1 MRSDPP
7 DVTRFDEEHLR
18 RFLTARRDGDAI
30 AMRRWWNELVV
41 DFFDRMDG
49 FVAAAHKGRL
59 DDEEHEIAVELSL
72 TRFSTNLITT
82 FEGISMGQLVNA
94 CKVLA
99 SNICKDVQRA
109 SIRRREHERLSLDVG
124 WDADSDERV
133 APSWEA
139 DEAVRRFERQERAAD
154 VRDFLDWAMP
164 QLRDDR
170 RAVLMLTFEGLP
182 MPEITGTLGI
192 TTDNGYQLRSRGFKD
207 LAKLKER
214 YDA

>member
-18 RFLTARRDGDAI
+18 RFLAARREGDAI

-59 DDEEHEIAVELSL
+59 DDEEREIAVALSM

-94 CKVLA
+94 CKMLA

-109 SIRRREHERLSLDVG
+109 SMRRREHEGLSLDAG
-124 WDADSDERV
+124 WDADPDERV
-133 APSWEA
+133 ARSWEA
-139 DEAVRRFERQERAAD
+139 DEAAHRFEREERAAD
-154 VRDFLDWAMP
+154 VRDFLEWAMS

-170 RAVLMLTFEGLP
+170 RAVLELTFEGVP
-182 MPEITGTLGI
+182 MPEITGMLGFS
-192 TTDNGYQLRSRGFKD
+192 TDNGYQLRSRGLKD